1 MKTRA
6 RWTVLA
12 ALAVSSAITL
22 AAETRFD
29 LPAPVIQIVTS
40 ADQFARFVAPV
51 RAGLPGANLDARL
64 RLGLQAHLALSDR
77 DAAAALAAGTA
88 LRALET
94 DPAAKALAGLVTE
107 AQMAAWRPGATFS
120 RELTTRLA
128 GLPSTP
134 EITAR
139 LRSLREKITAT
150 TRESLLAE
158 AAALGRRLD
167 AAGHCDWHGADEI
180 IRLHHRLA
188 NVLPLRD
195 ALLAALDA
203 AIAARPQN

>member
-1 MKTRA
+1 MKTRV

-12 ALAVSSAITL
+12 ALAVSPVITL
-22 AAETRFD
+22 AAETRFS
-29 LPAPVIQIVTS
+29 LPAPVLQIVTS
-40 ADQFARFVAPV
+40 ADQFARFAAPV
-51 RAGLPGANLDARL
+51 RAALPGSGLDARL
-64 RLGLQAHLALSDR
+64 RLGMQAHLALNDR
-77 DAAAALAAGTA
+77 DAAAALVAGAA

-107 AQMAAWRPGATFS
+107 AQVAAWRPGTTFS

-128 GLPSTP
+128 GLPPTP

-139 LRSLREKITAT
+139 LRNLREKIAAT

-167 AAGHCDWHGADEI
+167 AAGQCDWHGADEL

-188 NVLPLRD
+188 NVLPIRD
-195 ALLAALDA
+195 AMLAVLDEV
-203 AIAARPQN
+203 IAKR